1 MRRVLS
7 SFVALLI
14 SGIIMCPA
22 YLEGRFKGQLYDPLS
37 ARAAG
42 MAGAVSSIAGDY
54 VATMFNPATI
64 GFSDQ
69 VETYLTYCQRQWEIS
84 DPYYS
89 WPDDVEHYFSGG
101 VVYPSLSLGTFGADF
116 AYSLSDEIHATD
128 RFGNPFENLRAYT
141 IVARLSYGRRLNE
154 ELALG
159 AAMKFFRDAFPG
171 YLDESLRQ
179 TVGNSVALDAS
190 MLYKTPIP
198 TVNVAVSIT
207 DIGPDIRYSEI
218 YESHPL
224 PRTLRM
230 GLSAMPLEDGVNRLL
245 LTFDIAEVFTG
256 FDMIEIFT
264 GPKAATLSWG
274 AEHTFFDIVA
284 VRAGYLRDTDSD
296 LDGFTYGI
304 GLRFRNIFSFDF
316 ADMSHAHEHAFINI
330 DKYYFTANLLLP
342 MFGPPRP
349 EETQK

>member
-1 MRRVLS
+1 LTAIVAPVKKKPVEKPS
-7 SFVALLI
+7 SKFG
-14 SGIIMCPA
+14 SCWTSM
-22 YLEGRFKGQLYDPLS
+22 PLS

-64 GFSDQ
+64 AFSDQ
-69 VETYLTYCQRQWEIS
+69 VEAYLTYCQRRWEFS
-84 DPYYS
+84 DPYYLR
-89 WPDDVEHYFSGG
+89 PDEVEHYFSGG
-101 VVYPSLSLGTFGADF
+101 VIYPVLSLGTFGADF
-116 AYSLSDEIHATD
+116 AYSLSDEIPVTD
-128 RFGNPFENLRAYT
+128 PFGVPFEGWRAYT

-159 AAMKFFRDAFPG
+159 AAVKFFRDAFPG
-171 YLDESLRQ
+171 YLDEFLSLHQ
-179 TVGNSVALDAS
+179 TVGNSVALDAA

-198 TVNVAVSIT
+198 TVNVALSIT
-207 DIGPDIRYSEI
+207 DIGPDIHHSEI
-218 YESHPL
+218 WQSQPL
-224 PRTLRM
+224 PRTLRA
-230 GLSAMPLEDGVNRLL
+230 GLSAIPLEDGVNRLL

-264 GPKAATLSWG
+264 GPEAATLSWG
-274 AEHTFFDIVA
+274 AEHTFFDIMS
-284 VRAGYLRDTDSD
+284 VRAGYLRDNESD
-296 LDGFTYGI
+296 LDGFTYGV
-304 GLRFRNIFSFDF
+304 GLRFHNIFSFDF
-316 ADMSHAHEHAFINI
+316 ADMSHAYDYPFVNI